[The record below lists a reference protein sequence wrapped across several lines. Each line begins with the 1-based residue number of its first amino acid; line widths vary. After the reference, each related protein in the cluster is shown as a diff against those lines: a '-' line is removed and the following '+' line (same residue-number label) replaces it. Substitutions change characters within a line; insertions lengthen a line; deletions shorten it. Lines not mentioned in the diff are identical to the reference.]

1 MLTVPARYWFVTC
14 SSASAAALSAQ
25 RLDEAALGQ
34 LAWRAIGPAVSIIS
48 FLFIVGVYAIE
59 LLVCAIQAYVFAL
72 LTTLY
77 LNDAINLH

>member
-1 MLTVPARYWFVTC
+1 MGWGVGI
-14 SSASAAALSAQ
+14 LSFA
-25 RLDEAALGQ
+25 
-34 LAWRAIGPAVSIIS
+34 
-48 FLFIVGVYAIE
+48 FIVGVYAIE